1 MSPES
6 IQILIAGCLGLFG
19 AVCVYYLA
27 RIRRLSFRYAVGWLA
42 LCGIGTFA
50 GVFIPLVE
58 PLSQRLK
65 VSSAVVVA
73 LGAVVLLVAI
83 CIQLSISISGLQ
95 EQNRRLTESIAHFRL
110 EMDEKFSEH
119 NI

>member
-1 MSPES
+1 MSAES
-6 IQILIAGCLGLFG
+6 IQILIAGFLGLFG
-19 AVCVYYLA
+19 GICVYYLA
-27 RIRRLSFRYAVGWLA
+27 RVRLLSFRYALGWLA
-42 LCGIGTFA
+42 LCGLGTFA
-50 GVFIPLVE
+50 GVFAPLAE

-65 VSSAVVVA
+65 VSPAAVIA

-110 EMDEKFSEH
+110 EIEQKLSEYK
-119 NI
+119 N